1 MTNCHPAPGTVGV
14 AYLEALCY
22 DSIGVG
28 LSNWLGTSTW
38 EVLAHEIG
46 HNFGSGHTFDR
57 GLSGGIMDYGDGL
70 LNGIY
75 QFHPIHK
82 EEVCS
87 EISSAMSQTRS
98 VPACFTAQ
106 AAPTPTLTPT
116 PDDIYQWERTGEQG
130 DCSVTCGT
138 GVSQEIINCNR
149 VELDSCTS
157 AVASDASGCDTTEF
171 TALGCIVTLVD
182 SAFCSGSCKP
192 DPSVQTCNTGIS
204 CSESCGDGV

>member
-28 LSNWLGTSTW
+28 LSSWIGTSTW

-87 EISSAMSQTRS
+87 EISSAMSRTRS